1 MADIQHVAGI
11 VDGFRRFGLG
21 GHLRFA
27 NAPLGAV
34 ADVQRHFVKNGVHG
48 GGRGAHLWQRAQF
61 THQQRVAAGE
71 MDQKQIILDQI
82 ATKCAFSKGAFGEL
96 PDERVR
102 HIVLPV
108 SGGQLA

>member
-1 MADIQHVAGI
+1 MQQAQTDFGVTRYAGHQSDQQIQRVACMADIQHVAGI
-11 VDGFRRFGLG
+11 VDGFRRFRLG

-48 GGRGAHLWQRAQF
+48 GGRGAHLRQRAQF

-71 MDQKQIILDQI
+71 MDQKQII
-82 ATKCAFSKGAFGEL
+82 
-96 PDERVR
+96 PVR
-102 HIVLPV
+102 
-108 SGGQLA
+108 